1 MQRHFASIFELQC
14 RNFNSHNKQHLVF
27 DVRIYQ
33 RYGISQGKRSVLVNL
48 LILITIFGEMDVHH
62 LLIGWR
68 GRMDGRSCLGK
79 NYQYSFAENTGDAG
93 QSKRPLRALVFSSM
107 VLAALSWSSLSLCS
121 SSAILSDA
129 RMDAFRGVIFG
140 LPAWI
145 SCSFSS
151 TYAARCL
158 MYSSWASPL
167 MVYLWRGC

>member
-1 MQRHFASIFELQC
+1 MAG
-14 RNFNSHNKQHLVF
+14 LV
-27 DVRIYQ
+27 
-33 RYGISQGKRSVLVNL
+33 L
-48 LILITIFGEMDVHH
+48 E
-62 LLIGWR
+62 
-68 GRMDGRSCLGK
+68 K

-167 MVYLWRGC
+167 MVYLWPRMLISTLPTAVSDLQGFELLKKLFDLALDRYLFVLQRFHFPVLILK